1 VGHDQ
6 NGKVTIIMAKKK
18 KQFQISLYILVPF
31 ISSGIAL
38 LWVLLTERV
47 TQSIGTGSQ
56 SGWTFFAW
64 NTAVFVS
71 TYILSLLI
79 TWVILEPVSKF
90 IKKAESLPVYPRLP
104 ADQEDSQPTDNI
116 AHYSKVFDQ
125 ITSILSKVEA
135 KELFPGIIGQSALMR
150 AIFTQILK
158 VARTDST
165 VLISGESGT
174 GKELVASSLY
184 EHSFR
189 RGKPFIKLNCV
200 AIPEGLLESE
210 LFGHE
215 KGAFTGATAQKI
227 GKFELAN
234 EGTIFLDEIGDMPLA
249 TQAKLLRILQEKE
262 FERVGGNQT
271 IRVDVRFI
279 AATNKN
285 LMEMVRQGTFREDL
299 YYRLNVFSVQLP
311 PLRER
316 KEDIP
321 LLASQFLERV
331 GNAVKLSAESL
342 QVLTAYPWPGNVREL
357 QNILERAAV
366 LTDSGI
372 IAPPHLA
379 VQISGAVPTQMYQG
393 PESTQVKSIDE
404 RIDEVEKGLII
415 EALSRSGGVQVKA
428 AEILGINQRS
438 LWHRI
443 KKLGIDVDSLKNQQK
458 M

>member
-1 VGHDQ
+1 
-6 NGKVTIIMAKKK
+6 MPKKK
-18 KQFQISLYILVPF
+18 KQFQVSLYILVPF
-31 ISSGIAL
+31 ITSGIAL

-47 TQSIGTGSQ
+47 VANIRATKASDWS
-56 SGWTFFAW
+56 FFTWEA
-64 NTAVFVS
+64 AVVVI
-71 TYILSLLI
+71 TYLMSLLI
-79 TWVILEPVSKF
+79 TWLMLEPVSKF
-90 IKKAESLPVYPRLP
+90 IKQAESLPVYPRPP
-104 ADQEDSQPTDNI
+104 ADKEDQQPVNQI

-135 KELFPGIIGQSALMR
+135 KELFPGMIGQSAVMR
-150 AIFTQILK
+150 GIFTQILK

-215 KGAFTGATAQKI
+215 KGSFTGATAQKI
-227 GKFELAN
+227 GKFEMADG
-234 EGTIFLDEIGDMPLA
+234 GTIFLDEIGDMPLT
-249 TQAKLLRILQEKE
+249 TQAKLLRVLQEKE

-299 YYRLNVFSVQLP
+299 YYRLNVFSVHLP
-311 PLRER
+311 PLRDR

-321 LLASQFLERV
+321 ILATHFLEQME
-331 GNAVKLSAESL
+331 NPVKLSAESL
-342 QVLTAYPWPGNVREL
+342 QILTAYFWPGNVREL

-366 LTDSGI
+366 LTDSGVI
-372 IAPPHLA
+372 DPPQLA
-379 VQISGAVPTQMYQG
+379 VQINGTVPAQILQS
-393 PESTQVKSIDE
+393 PESVQARSIDE
-404 RIDEVEKGLII
+404 RLDEVEKGLII

-443 KKLGIDVDSLKNQQK
+443 RKLGVDVETLKNQQK

>member
-1 VGHDQ
+1 
-6 NGKVTIIMAKKK
+6 MAKKK

-47 TQSIGTGSQ
+47 AANIHATPTEQ
-56 SGWTFFAW
+56 WTFFTWEA
-64 NTAVFVS
+64 AVFVI
-71 TYILSLLI
+71 TFLLSLLI
-79 TWVILEPVSKF
+79 TWLMLEPVSRF
-90 IKKAESLPVYPRLP
+90 IKKAESMPVYPRLP
-104 ADQEDSQPTDNI
+104 ADCEEPQPADNI

-125 ITSILSKVEA
+125 IASILSKVEA
-135 KELFPGIIGQSALMR
+135 KELFPGMVGQSAIMR
-150 AIFTQILK
+150 GIFTQILK

-189 RGKPFIKLNCV
+189 MGKPLIKLNCV

-215 KGAFTGATAQKI
+215 KGSFTGATEQKT
-227 GKFELAN
+227 GKFEQADG
-234 EGTIFLDEIGDMPLA
+234 GTIFLDEIGDMPPA
-249 TQAKLLRILQEKE
+249 TQAKLLRVLQEKE
-262 FERVGGNQT
+262 FERVGGNKT
-271 IRVDVRFI
+271 IRVNVRFI

-285 LMEMVRQGTFREDL
+285 LPEMVSQGTFREDL
-299 YYRLNVFSVQLP
+299 YYRLNVFSIHLP

-316 KEDIP
+316 KEDLP
-321 LLASQFLERV
+321 LLVAHILERMT
-331 GNAVKLSAESL
+331 NTVKLSTEGL
-342 QVLTAYPWPGNVREL
+342 QVLMAYSWPGNIREL

-366 LTDSGI
+366 LTDSGMI
-372 IAPPHLA
+372 EPRHFAIH
-379 VQISGAVPTQMYQG
+379 INGAVPAQILQTQ
-393 PESTQVKSIDE
+393 ESVQAGSIDE
-404 RIDEVEKGLII
+404 RLDEVEKGLII

-443 KKLGIDVDSLKNQQK
+443 KKLDIDVGSLKHQQK

>member
-1 VGHDQ
+1 V
-6 NGKVTIIMAKKK
+6 AKKK
-18 KQFQISLYILVPF
+18 YQVQISLYILVPF
-31 ISSGIAL
+31 ITSGAAL
-38 LWVLLTERV
+38 IWVLLTEQILQYV
-47 TQSIGTGSQ
+47 GK
-56 SGWTFFAW
+56 SGVSAW
-64 NTAVFVS
+64 VLPLWKLGVLVI
-71 TYILSLLI
+71 TYLMSLLV
-79 TWVILEPVSKF
+79 TWLILNPVSKF
-90 IKKAESLPVYPRLP
+90 IRKAETLPVYPRP
-104 ADQEDSQPTDNI
+104 PEDKETPQPVDAI
-116 AHYSKVFDQ
+116 AHYSQVFDQ

-135 KELFPGIIGQSALMR
+135 RELFPGMIGQSKVMR
-150 AIFTQILK
+150 AIFSQILK

-165 VLISGESGT
+165 VLIEGESGT

-200 AIPEGLLESE
+200 AIPESLLESE

-215 KGAFTGATAQKI
+215 KGAFTGAVTQKI

-234 EGTIFLDEIGDMPLA
+234 GGTIFLDEIGDMPLA
-249 TQAKLLRILQEKE
+249 TQAKLLRVLQEKE

-299 YYRLNVFSVQLP
+299 YYRLNVFSVHLP
-311 PLRER
+311 SLRER

-321 LLASQFLERV
+321 LLAAHFLERTPHPV
-331 GNAVKLSAESL
+331 QLSDETL
-342 QVLTAYPWPGNVREL
+342 QILTAYAWPGNVREL
-357 QNILERAAV
+357 QNTLERAAV
-366 LTDSGI
+366 LAENGLIKPSLLPG
-372 IAPPHLA
+372 HLIGA
-379 VQISGAVPTQMYQG
+379 IPAQTVQQSDTVQPR
-393 PESTQVKSIDE
+393 SIDE

-415 EALSRSGGVQVKA
+415 EALNRSGGIQVKA
-428 AEILGINQRS
+428 AELLGINQRS

-443 KKLGIDVDSLKNQQK
+443 KKLHIDVDGLKNQQK

>member
-1 VGHDQ
+1 
-6 NGKVTIIMAKKK
+6 MAKKK

-47 TQSIGTGSQ
+47 VASIRATQVSE
-56 SGWTFFAW
+56 WTFLTWEA
-64 NTAVFVS
+64 AVSVITFF
-71 TYILSLLI
+71 LSLLI
-79 TWVILEPVSKF
+79 TWLMLEPVSRF
-90 IKKAESLPVYPRLP
+90 IKKAESMPVYPRPP
-104 ADQEDSQPTDNI
+104 AECEEPQPADNI
-116 AHYSKVFDQ
+116 AHYSQVFDR
-125 ITSILSKVEA
+125 IASILSKVEA
-135 KELFPGIIGQSALMR
+135 RELFPGMVAQSAIMR
-150 AIFTQILK
+150 GIFTQILK

-174 GKELVASSLY
+174 GKELVASSIY
-184 EHSFR
+184 EHSPR
-189 RGKPFIKLNCV
+189 QGKPFIKLNCV

-215 KGAFTGATAQKI
+215 KGAFTGATAQKT
-227 GKFELAN
+227 GKFEIAN
-234 EGTIFLDEIGDMPLA
+234 GGTIFLDEIGDMPMA

-262 FERVGGNQT
+262 FERVGGNKT

-285 LMEMVRQGTFREDL
+285 LMDMVKQGTFREDL
-299 YYRLNVFSVQLP
+299 YYRLNVFSIYLP

-316 KEDIP
+316 KEDLP
-321 LLASQFLERV
+321 LLVSHFLEQSA
-331 GNAVKLSAESL
+331 NPVKLSAEGM
-342 QVLTAYPWPGNVREL
+342 QVLTTYLFPGNIREL

-366 LTDSGI
+366 MTDSGTI
-372 IAPPHLA
+372 EPRHLA
-379 VQISGAVPTQMYQG
+379 LHINGAVPTHILQS
-393 PESTQVKSIDE
+393 PESAQARSIDE
-404 RIDEVEKGLII
+404 RLDEAEKGLII
-415 EALSRSGGVQVKA
+415 EALVRSGGVQVKA

-443 KKLGIDVDSLKNQQK
+443 KKLDIDVGSLKHQQK

>member
-1 VGHDQ
+1 M
-6 NGKVTIIMAKKK
+6 KKKK

-31 ISSGIAL
+31 IASGAAL
-38 LWVLLTERV
+38 IWVLLTDRV
-47 TQSIGTGSQ
+47 IKYIGTGNKL
-56 SGWTFFAW
+56 GWTFFTW
-64 NTAVFVS
+64 EVAVVVI
-71 TYILSLLI
+71 TYLMSLLV
-79 TWVILEPVSKF
+79 TWIILEPVSKF
-90 IKKAESLPVYPRLP
+90 IKKAESLPVYPRPP
-104 ADQEDSQPTDNI
+104 ADKEDDTQPLDAV
-116 AHYSKVFDQ
+116 AHYSQVFDQ

-135 KELFPGIIGQSALMR
+135 KELFPGMVGQCALMR
-150 AIFTQILK
+150 GIFAQILK

-174 GKELVASSLY
+174 GKELVASSLF

-227 GKFELAN
+227 GKFEMADG
-234 EGTIFLDEIGDMPLA
+234 GTIFLDEIGDMPLA
-249 TQAKLLRILQEKE
+249 TQAKLLRVLQEKE

-271 IRVDVRFI
+271 IQVNVRFI

-285 LMEMVRQGTFREDL
+285 LVEMVRQGTFREDL
-299 YYRLNVFSVQLP
+299 YYRLNVFSIHLP
-311 PLRER
+311 SLRDR

-321 LLASQFLERV
+321 ILAAHFLERMETP
-331 GNAVKLSAESL
+331 VKLSAESL
-342 QVLTAYPWPGNVREL
+342 QILASYAWPGNVREL
-357 QNILERAAV
+357 QNTLERAAV
-366 LTDSGI
+366 MTDSGTI
-372 IAPPHLA
+372 EPPHLA
-379 VQISGAVPTQMYQG
+379 LPLNNVLVAQAMQTQ
-393 PESTQVKSIDE
+393 ESASQAGSIDE
-404 RIDEVEKGLII
+404 RLDEVEKGLII

-428 AEILGINQRS
+428 ADILGINQRS

-443 KKLGIDVDSLKNQQK
+443 KKLGIDVETLKHQQK

>member
-1 VGHDQ
+1 M
-6 NGKVTIIMAKKK
+6 TKKRK
-18 KQFQISLYILVPF
+18 HFQISLYIIIPF
-31 ISSGIAL
+31 ISSGVAL
-38 LWVLLTERV
+38 LWVLLTDRV
-47 TQSIGTGSQ
+47 ITSMRS
-56 SGWTFFAW
+56 SYESPWTFFGW
-64 NTAVFVS
+64 EVAVFVM
-71 TYILSLLI
+71 TYLLSLLV
-79 TWVILEPVSKF
+79 TWLMLEPVSKF
-90 IKKAESLPVYPRLP
+90 IKQAESMPVYPRTP
-104 ADQEDSQPTDNI
+104 SEKEDPKPLDNI
-116 AHYSKVFDQ
+116 AHYSKVFEQ
-125 ITSILSKVEA
+125 VASILSKVEA
-135 KELFPGIIGQSALMR
+135 RELFPGMIGQSMVMR
-150 AIFTQILK
+150 GIFTQILK

-227 GKFELAN
+227 GKFELADG
-234 EGTIFLDEIGDMPLA
+234 GTIFLDEIGDMPLA
-249 TQAKLLRILQEKE
+249 TQAKLLRVLQEKE
-262 FERVGGNQT
+262 FERVGGSQT

-285 LMEMVRQGTFREDL
+285 LIEMVKQGTFREDL
-299 YYRLNVFSVQLP
+299 YYRLNVFAVSLP
-311 PLRER
+311 ALRER

-321 LLASQFLERV
+321 LLAAHFLERMA
-331 GNAVKLSAESL
+331 GGQVKLTAEAL
-342 QVLTAYPWPGNVREL
+342 QVLTAYAWPGNVREL
-357 QNILERAAV
+357 QNTLERAAV
-366 LTDSGI
+366 LTDSGAI
-372 IAPPHLA
+372 EPQLLA
-379 VQISGAVPTQMYQG
+379 LQISSDVP
-393 PESTQVKSIDE
+393 SQVLQNQDSALARSIDE
-404 RIDEVEKGLII
+404 RLDEVERGLII

-443 KKLGIDVDSLKNQQK
+443 KKLGIDVDSLKHQQK

>member
-1 VGHDQ
+1 
-6 NGKVTIIMAKKK
+6 M
-18 KQFQISLYILVPF
+18 
-31 ISSGIAL
+31 
-38 LWVLLTERV
+38 
-47 TQSIGTGSQ
+47 
-56 SGWTFFAW
+56 
-64 NTAVFVS
+64 FVI
-71 TYILSLLI
+71 TYLLSLLI

-104 ADQEDSQPTDNI
+104 VDKEESQHADNI

-135 KELFPGIIGQSALMR
+135 KELFPGMVGQSKLIR
-150 AIFTQILK
+150 GIFTQILK

-215 KGAFTGATAQKI
+215 KGAFTGATARKI
-227 GKFELAN
+227 GKFELADG
-234 EGTIFLDEIGDMPLA
+234 GTMFLDEIGDMPLA
-249 TQAKLLRILQEKE
+249 TQAKLLRVLQEKE

-285 LMEMVRQGTFREDL
+285 MMEMVRQGTFREDL
-299 YYRLNVFSVQLP
+299 YYRLNVFSIDLP
-311 PLRER
+311 ALRDR

-321 LLASQFLERV
+321 LLASLFLERMA
-331 GNAVKLSAESL
+331 NPVKLSAESL
-342 QVLTAYPWPGNVREL
+342 QVLTAYSWPGNVREL

-379 VQISGAVPTQMYQG
+379 VQINGAVPAQVYLSPEATQAR
-393 PESTQVKSIDE
+393 SIDE

>member
-1 VGHDQ
+1 M
-6 NGKVTIIMAKKK
+6 TKKR

-38 LWVLLTERV
+38 LWVLLTDRV
-47 TQSIGTGSQ
+47 LRHIQISKA
-56 SGWTFFAW
+56 SGWTLLTW
-64 NTAVFVS
+64 EVAVFVI
-71 TYILSLLI
+71 TYLMSLLVI
-79 TWVILEPVSKF
+79 WLILEPVSKF
-90 IKKAESLPVYPRLP
+90 IKKAESLPVYPRQP
-104 ADQEDSQPTDNI
+104 ADMEESQPADNI
-116 AHYSKVFDQ
+116 AHFSKVFDQ

-135 KELFPGIIGQSALMR
+135 KELFPGMIGQSAIMR
-150 AIFTQILK
+150 GIFTQILK

-215 KGAFTGATAQKI
+215 KGAFTGATAQKM
-227 GKFELAN
+227 GKFELADG
-234 EGTIFLDEIGDMPLA
+234 GTIFLDEIGDMPLA
-249 TQAKLLRILQEKE
+249 TQAKLLRVLQEKE

-285 LMEMVRQGTFREDL
+285 LIEMVRQGAFREDL

-311 PLRER
+311 PLKDR

-321 LLASQFLERV
+321 ILAAHFLEQME
-331 GNAVKLSAESL
+331 NPVKLSAGSL
-342 QVLTAYPWPGNVREL
+342 QVLTAYYWPGNVREL

-372 IAPPHLA
+372 IEPPQLA
-379 VQISGAVPTQMYQG
+379 VQINGAVSAQVYQS
-393 PESTQVKSIDE
+393 PESKHAKSIDE
-404 RIDEVEKGLII
+404 RIEEVEKGLII

-443 KKLGIDVDSLKNQQK
+443 KKLDIDVDSLKNRQK

>member
-1 VGHDQ
+1 MPK
-6 NGKVTIIMAKKK
+6 NKKK
-18 KQFQISLYILVPF
+18 HQFQISLYILVPF
-31 ISSGIAL
+31 ITSGAAL
-38 LWVLLTERV
+38 LWVLLTDQV
-47 TQSIGTGSQ
+47 ISYIGATKASNMVFLTWQ
-56 SGWTFFAW
+56 A
-64 NTAVFVS
+64 AVVII
-71 TYILSLLI
+71 TYLMSLLI
-79 TWVILEPVSKF
+79 TWLILEPVSRF
-90 IKKAESLPVYPRLP
+90 IKKAESLPVYPASPAEKENPHP
-104 ADQEDSQPTDNI
+104 ADAI
-116 AHYSKVFDQ
+116 AHYSQVFDQ

-135 KELFPGIIGQSALMR
+135 KELFPGIIGQCALMR
-150 AIFTQILK
+150 GIFAQILK

-174 GKELVASSLY
+174 GKELVATSLF

-189 RGKPFIKLNCV
+189 REKPFIKLNCV

-215 KGAFTGATAQKI
+215 KGSFTGATAQKI

-234 EGTIFLDEIGDMPLA
+234 RGTIFLDEIGDMPLA
-249 TQAKLLRILQEKE
+249 TQAKLLRVLQEKE

-285 LMEMVRQGTFREDL
+285 LMEMVKQGTFREDL
-299 YYRLNVFSVQLP
+299 YYRLNVFSIYLP

-321 LLASQFLERV
+321 LLTEHFLE
-331 GNAVKLSAESL
+331 GMENPVKLSPKSL
-342 QVLTAYPWPGNVREL
+342 QILTAYSWPGNIREL
-357 QNILERAAV
+357 QNTLERAAV
-366 LTDSGI
+366 LTDTGMI
-372 IAPPHLA
+372 DPPHLA
-379 VQISGAVPTQMYQG
+379 LHINDDLPAKVLQNPDLTQ
-393 PESTQVKSIDE
+393 SSIDE
-404 RIDEVEKGLII
+404 RLEEIEKGLII
-415 EALSRSGGVQVKA
+415 EALSRSGGIQVKA

-443 KKLGIDVDSLKNQQK
+443 KKLGIDVETLKSQQK